1 MRIKDLLN
9 EVEDVK
15 NSKPLSKENKDKL
28 RNVLSSVF
36 DVIERFEKGE
46 NIDGKSDKEK
56 IDLLKS
62 IVSDMVKQK
71 DREDIIKGKNNGE

>member
-9 EVEDVK
+9 EVEEIQ

-28 RNVLSSVF
+28 RNVLSSMF
-36 DVIERFEKGE
+36 DVIEKFEKGE

-56 IDLLKS
+56 IDLLKN
-62 IVSDMVKQK
+62 IISDMVKDSEQK
-71 DREDIIKGKNNGE
+71 AIIKGES